1 MPKTSLIAARQL
13 PEVRAELVQWLQD
26 PGEHGGP
33 ETWAHG
39 FDPKTAAQERQAA
52 ADWAISLTAADLFFV
67 SADMTR
73 LAVSAGMA
81 LPAYRLHPED
91 LPAPH
96 GLLLWE
102 EAVTD
107 AHDSGAQAGAAVV
120 AISWAVHG
128 GGVHVRAWAH
138 REEWLAALAKED
150 TALGIPAMT
159 PAEIRLTRQ
168 DYPYALVCMFSGF
181 LPFARIPG
189 WLAAAPADTSNLSL
203 ADIEDHYRS
212 ATRIEQA
219 ERALLVT
226 WLLMGQTLASEDQET
241 APRSSA
247 KYIARIDPNLLTS
260 VRYVRL
266 RHQSI
271 PQAAGGEGGSRGYQH
286 RWIVRGHWR
295 NHYYPSRQDHRP
307 IWIAQH
313 IKGPDGAPI
322 LDPGKLVNVLGR

>member
-1 MPKTSLIAARQL
+1 MPKSTVIAARQL
-13 PEVRAELVQWLQD
+13 PEVRAELIQWLQD

-33 ETWAHG
+33 AVWARG
-39 FDPKTAAQERQAA
+39 FDPKTAAKERQAA
-52 ADWAISLTAADLFFV
+52 ADWAVALKAAELFYV
-67 SADMTR
+67 SADMTH

-91 LPAPH
+91 LPTTH

-107 AHDSGAQAGAAVV
+107 AHDTGDHAGAAIV
-120 AISWAVHG
+120 AVSWAVHG

-138 REEWLAALAKED
+138 REEWLTVLAKGD
-150 TALGIPAMT
+150 PTMGIPDMT
-159 PAEIRLTRQ
+159 PAEVRTARQ
-168 DYPYALVCMFSGF
+168 EYPYPLVCMFGGY

-189 WLAAAPADTSNLSL
+189 WLVAAPADTSELSL
-203 ADIEDHYRS
+203 TEIQDHFRS

-226 WLLMGQTLASEDQET
+226 WLLMGQALAREDQES

-247 KYIARIDPNLLTS
+247 KHIARIDPNLLTT

-271 PQAAGGEGGSRGYQH
+271 PQPAAGEGGGRGYRH

-295 NHYYPSRQDHRP
+295 NHYYPSRKDHRP
-307 IWIAQH
+307 IWIEQH
-313 IKGPDGAPI
+313 LKGPDGAPI
-322 LDPGKLVNVLGR
+322 LDPEKLVNVLGR